1 MALFRRPDI
10 FSHPDWVFEVK
21 HDGFRGLA
29 YVEAEH
35 ARLLSRRGNPYKSFG
50 DLAGWIGRHFK
61 VENAVLDGE
70 ILCLDADGRSQYN
83 DLIYR
88 RGDPYYYAFDVL
100 WLNGRDLRDLPLI
113 KRKEVLRNIV
123 PAAPSRILY
132 SDHSAEHGEQVF
144 DFACRHDLEGVVAKW
159 KHGSYLP
166 NSNATTWIKIK
177 NPAYSQIGG
186 RDEKF
191 EHHQEKPR
199 EKSGR
204 IRLLEPELL
213 GVE

>member
-10 FSHPDWVFEVK
+10 FSHPDWIFEIK

-29 YVEAEH
+29 YVEGEQ
-35 ARLLSRRGNPYKSFG
+35 ARLLSRRGNQYKSFG
-50 DLAGWIGRHFK
+50 ELSHWIGRHLK

-70 ILCLDADGRSQYN
+70 VACLDSEGRSQFN
-83 DLIYR
+83 ELLYR
-88 RGDPYYYAFDVL
+88 RGDPYFYAFDIL

-113 KRKEVLRNIV
+113 KRKEILRDVV
-123 PAAPSRILY
+123 PAAPSRVLY
-132 SDHSAEHGEQVF
+132 SDHIEEHGPQIF
-144 DFACRHDLEGVVAKW
+144 DFACQNDLEGVVAKW
-159 KHGSYLP
+159 KFGSYLP

-177 NPAYSQIGG
+177 NPAYSQAEG
-186 RDEKF
+186 RAEHF
-191 EHHQEKPR
+191 ERRPKQR
-199 EKSGR
+199 KSSSPK

>member
-10 FSHPDWVFEVK
+10 FSHPDWIFEIK

-29 YVEAEH
+29 YVENEH
-35 ARLLSRRGNPYKSFG
+35 VRLLSRRGNQYKSFAE
-50 DLAGWIGRHFK
+50 LSSWIGRHLK

-70 ILCLDADGRSQYN
+70 IACLDSEGRSQFN
-83 DLIYR
+83 ELLYR
-88 RGDPYYYAFDVL
+88 RGDPYFYAFDIL

-113 KRKEVLRNIV
+113 ERKQILRDII
-123 PAAPSRILY
+123 PPAPSRVLY
-132 SDHSAEHGEQVF
+132 SDHIEEHGPQIF
-144 DFACRHDLEGVVAKW
+144 DFACQNDLEGVVAKW

-166 NSNATTWIKIK
+166 NSSATTWIKIK
-177 NPAYSQIGG
+177 NPAYSQMEG
-186 RDEKF
+186 RAEQF
-191 EHHQEKPR
+191 EQRAKR
-199 EKSGR
+199 RKGSSGK